1 MLKKLRLL
9 KLKIS
14 NILKIYKMG
23 LETKY
28 YGFCYILLIIIS
40 LLYSYIIH
48 YFIETESVNILDY
61 KELFVNTG
69 IALIGFTGII
79 FTLQI
84 FNQEVKNNYTN
95 SVMEKLL
102 DIKFQHIIQYI
113 YTSLITCIFI
123 FLPNTTIF
131 EKNVSFLILF
141 YYLTIIIL
149 FIMFGIDLF
158 VSTNKSNKFVIIK
171 IIEKRIDCILNL
183 VKKEYISFEKYCN
196 KEQEY
201 NPPLIDYIAKANQV
215 FISYIQCIN
224 TILRNSI
231 DDPILFFNGM
241 ETYINVVKNRLAKRK
256 NTFNYNYVP
265 FLSEVIPNKDN
276 DSFIE
281 KYILEYLD
289 EYSQIALKNK
299 NRDILSIIQQTYHS
313 ILLIG
318 KDNRYVNNNGLEL
331 TIKVIFAYY
340 LKTIKYMIEFNNEN
354 LLFETIEIFKDL
366 FVKNGKYFNELIDI
380 MFIDDI
386 NEISKLSLEKKSL
399 MNFRNIQGLIAI
411 PFYSVLN
418 SNDDNKDYRLKLLFD
433 SLKNN
438 LVDFTT
444 KKDLIKRKDESRT
457 YLHYIFNIAEPFS
470 YHRCLIEYYNRQIK
484 DGKFT
489 NNTFFDNDLLKPFV
503 DFFYDDVVI
512 NCLIILDNDNRFVT
526 GFVDAKQNVL
536 LFSELLIKTIVN
548 EDFKKAKEDNLTLLK
563 KCFKSIEKFSKR
575 HDSNSMRCYD
585 INKFFE
591 ELFYK
596 FKQLI
601 IDNKEI
607 NNLFFIE
614 YQNAIKNCLEISD
627 VKKVK
632 FDYFFEYINICLNCN
647 CDKDNIDNLVE
658 WYIHIKNNPL
668 YELYKIFTNLS
679 NKVIYNTDELSYE
692 NCETLKSLILD
703 KFEIYLKS
711 SKNKDINNFIE
722 EAKIDII
729 KSKNKNDK
737 INLIIKKLRE
747 KSI

>member
-1 MLKKLRLL
+1 MLKKLRQL
-9 KLKIS
+9 KLKLS
-14 NILKIYKMG
+14 NILKIYKLS

-40 LLYSYIIH
+40 LLFSYIIH
-48 YFIETESVNILDY
+48 YFIEPERINISVY
-61 KELFVNTG
+61 KELLVNTG

-95 SVMEKLL
+95 SIMEKLL

-113 YTSLITCIFI
+113 YISLITYIFI
-123 FLPNTTIF
+123 FLPNTDMF
-131 EKNVSFLILF
+131 EKNISFLIPF

-171 IIEKRIDCILNL
+171 IIEKRIDYILNL
-183 VKKEYISFEKYCN
+183 VEKEYISFEKYCN
-196 KEQEY
+196 KEKEY
-201 NPPLIDYIAKANQV
+201 NPPLIDYIEKANQL
-215 FISYIQCIN
+215 FIVYIQCIN
-224 TILRNSI
+224 SILRNSI
-231 DDPILFFNGM
+231 DDPILFSNGM
-241 ETYINVVKNRLAKRK
+241 ETYVNVVKNRLAKRK
-256 NTFNYNYVP
+256 NTFNYNYIP
-265 FLSEVIPNKDN
+265 FLSEVLPNKDN

-281 KYILEYLD
+281 KYICEYLD

-313 ILLIG
+313 MLLIG
-318 KDNRYVNNNGLEL
+318 KDNRYINNNGLEL

-340 LKTIKYMIEFNNEN
+340 LKTIKYIVEFNNEN

-386 NEISKLSLEKKSL
+386 NEISKLSLEKESL
-399 MNFRNIQGLIAI
+399 MNFRNTQGLIVI

-444 KKDLIKRKDESRT
+444 KKNLIKRKDESRT
-457 YLHYIFNIAEPFS
+457 YLHYTFNTAEPFS
-470 YHRCLIEYYNRQIK
+470 YHRCLIEYYNSQIK

-503 DFFYDDVVI
+503 NFFYDDVVI

-526 GFVDAKQNVL
+526 GFVDAEQNVL
-536 LFSELLIKTIVN
+536 LLSELLIKTIVN
-548 EDFKKAKEDNLTLLK
+548 EDFKKIKKDNLSLLK

-575 HDSNSMRCYD
+575 HDDNSMRCYD
-585 INKFFE
+585 VNNFFK

-596 FKQLI
+596 FSQLI
-601 IDNKEI
+601 VDNKEI
-607 NNLFFIE
+607 NNLFFNE
-614 YQNAIKNCLEISD
+614 YQNTIKNCLEIND
-627 VKKVK
+627 TKKVK
-632 FDYFFEYINICLNCN
+632 FDYFYEYINSCLNCTY
-647 CDKDNIDNLVE
+647 DKDNINNLVE

-668 YELYKIFTNLS
+668 YELYKIFTELS
-679 NKVIYNTDELSYE
+679 NKLFYNTDELSYE

-703 KFEIYLKS
+703 KFETYLKS
-711 SKNKDINNFIE
+711 SKNNDINNFID

-737 INLIIKKLRE
+737 INLIIKKIKR
-747 KSI
+747 

>member
-1 MLKKLRLL
+1 MLKKIKLL
-9 KLKIS
+9 KLKVS
-14 NILKIYKMG
+14 NILKIYKLD

-40 LLYSYIIH
+40 ILFSYIIH
-48 YFIETESVNILDY
+48 YFIGTENIIISDY
-61 KELFVNTG
+61 KGLFVNTG

-95 SVMEKLL
+95 SVMEKIL

-123 FLPNTTIF
+123 FLPNIPIF
-131 EKNVSFLILF
+131 EKNISFLIPF

-171 IIEKRIDCILNL
+171 IIEKRINNILNL
-183 VKKEYISFEKYCN
+183 VEKEYLSFEKYCN
-196 KEQEY
+196 KEKQY
-201 NPPLIDYIAKANQV
+201 NPPLIDYIAKANQI
-215 FISYIQCIN
+215 FICYIQCIN

-231 DDPILFFNGM
+231 DDPILFYNGM
-241 ETYINVVKNRLAKRK
+241 ETYINVVKNRLTKRQ
-256 NTFNYNYVP
+256 NTFNYNYIP
-265 FLSEVIPNKDN
+265 FLSEVLSNKDN

-281 KYILEYLD
+281 KYICEYLD

-318 KDNRYVNNNGLEL
+318 KDNRYINNNGLEL
-331 TIKVIFAYY
+331 TIKVVFSYY

-386 NEISKLSLEKKSL
+386 KEISKLSLEKKSL
-399 MNFRNIQGLIAI
+399 MNFRNIQGLITI
-411 PFYSVLN
+411 PFYSILN
-418 SNDDNKDYRLKLLFD
+418 SNDDNKDYRLNLLFD
-433 SLKNN
+433 SLKKN

-457 YLHYIFNIAEPFS
+457 YLNYTFNIAEPFS
-470 YHRCLIEYYNRQIK
+470 YHRYLIEYYNSQINK
-484 DGKFT
+484 DGEFT

-503 DFFYDDVVI
+503 DFLYDDIVI
-512 NCLIILDNDNRFVT
+512 NCLIILNNDNRFVT
-526 GFVDAKQNVL
+526 GFVDAKQSVF

-548 EDFKKAKEDNLTLLK
+548 EDFKKIKNDNLILLK

-575 HDSNSMRCYD
+575 YEENSMRCYD
-585 INKFFE
+585 IDKFFE

-596 FKQLI
+596 FEKLI

-607 NNLFFIE
+607 NNLFFTE
-614 YQNAIKNCLEISD
+614 YQNTLKNCLEISD
-627 VKKVK
+627 NKKIK
-632 FDYFFEYINICLNCN
+632 FDYFYKYINIYLNCN
-647 CDKDNIDNLVE
+647 SDKNNIDNLIE
-658 WYIHIKNNPL
+658 WYIHIKNSSL
-668 YELYKIFTNLS
+668 YELYKIFINLS
-679 NKVIYNTDELSYE
+679 NEVIFNTDELSYE
-692 NCETLKSLILD
+692 NCETLKTLISN
-703 KFEIYLKS
+703 KFETYLNS
-711 SKNKDINNFIE
+711 SKNKEINNFIE
-722 EAKIDII
+722 KSKIDIV
-729 KSKNKNDK
+729 KSKNKSDK
-737 INLIIKKLRE
+737 INLIIKKIKR
-747 KSI
+747 